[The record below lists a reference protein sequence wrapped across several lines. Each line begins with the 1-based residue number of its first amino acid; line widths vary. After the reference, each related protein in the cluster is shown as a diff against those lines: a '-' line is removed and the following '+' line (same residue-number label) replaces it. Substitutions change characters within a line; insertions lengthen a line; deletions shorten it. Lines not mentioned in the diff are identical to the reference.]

1 MMTYDA
7 YGLEQILRNAG
18 QLHLLA
24 DFDRLSE
31 EERKRLLGEIASVDF
46 SVFERAKFFDEK
58 NYDSLSPIPIFS
70 AECAEK
76 EKESLDS
83 VGLSAIAAGK
93 VGAVL
98 LCGGQGT
105 RLGYPHPKG
114 MFNIGITKEI
124 SIFSL
129 HFRYLTEVAERAGAW
144 FPIYIM
150 TSIYNRREIEGF
162 LKEKAFF
169 GYDPSF
175 VFFFEQNM
183 APATDF
189 EGRIYKRS
197 PSSLELAPDGNGGW
211 FSALVSCG
219 YLDEIK
225 RRGVEW
231 LNVVSIDNV
240 LQKTV
245 DPRFVGATIS
255 AGAGCGAKVVKKS
268 DPDERIGLICENGGH
283 PSVIEYY
290 ELDKLK
296 KENTVSVEGL
306 DYGVILNYLFNVGE
320 MEKTLASPLPVHRAR
335 KKIPYYD
342 GEYRKPETEN
352 GFKYEM
358 LATDLV
364 ERMPSC
370 LAYEILREK
379 EFAPVKNLRGV
390 DSVDTARAMLLAQGC
405 EL

>member
-1 MMTYDA
+1 MEYDRSN
-7 YGLEQILRNAG
+7 LETILRAAG
-18 QLHLLA
+18 QEHLLT
-24 DFDRLSE
+24 DFERLSAQ
-31 EERKRLLGEIASVDF
+31 ERNDFAKEITAIDF
-46 SVFERAKFFDEK
+46 GIFERAKFFDEK
-58 NYDSLSPIPIFS
+58 NYDRLAPIAIFS
-70 AECAEK
+70 AERAEK
-76 EKESLDS
+76 EKGVLESA
-83 VGLSAIAAGK
+83 GLRAIAEGK

-105 RLGYPHPKG
+105 RLGHPHPKG

-124 SIFSL
+124 TIFSL
-129 HFRYLTEVAERAGAW
+129 HFRYLKEVAQRAGAW
-144 FPIYIM
+144 FPLYIM
-150 TSIYNRREIEGF
+150 TSIYNRHEIEDF

-169 GYDPSF
+169 GYDPAF
-175 VFFFEQNM
+175 VYFFEQNM

-189 EGRIYKRS
+189 EGKIYKSS

-211 FSALVSCG
+211 FSALATSG
-219 YLDEIK
+219 LLGGIK
-225 RRGVEW
+225 MRGVEW
-231 LNVVSIDNV
+231 LNVISIDNV
-240 LQKTV
+240 LQRTV
-245 DPRFVGATIS
+245 DPRFVGATVLS
-255 AGAGCGAKVVKKS
+255 GAGCGAKVVKKAH
-268 DPDERIGLICENGGH
+268 PDERIGLICENGGH

-306 DYGVILNYLFNVGE
+306 DYGVILNYLFKVSE
-320 MEKTLASPLPVHRAR
+320 MEKTLDSPLPVHKAR

-342 GEYRKPETEN
+342 GEYRKPDTEN

-379 EFAPVKNLRGV
+379 EFAPVKNLTGV
-390 DSVDTARAMLLAQGC
+390 DSVDTAREMLRAQGYD
-405 EL
+405 L

>member
-1 MMTYDA
+1 MMNYDVA
-7 YGLEQILRNAG
+7 NLGERLRAIG
-18 QLHLLA
+18 QAHLLA
-24 DFDRLSE
+24 EVDRLSE
-31 EERKRLLGEIASVDF
+31 KERERLINEIMSVDF

-58 NYDSLSPIPIFS
+58 NYDSLAPIPIFS
-70 AECAEK
+70 AEYAEK
-76 EKESLDS
+76 EKDSLES
-83 VGLSAIAAGK
+83 VGLSAIASGK

-114 MFNIGITKEI
+114 MFNIGTTKEI

-129 HFRYLTEVAERAGAW
+129 HFRYLKQVAERAGAW

-150 TSIYNRREIEGF
+150 TSIYNRSEIEEF
-162 LKEKAFF
+162 LMEKAFF
-169 GYDPSF
+169 GFDPSF

-189 EGRIYKRS
+189 DGKIYKSS

-219 YLDEIK
+219 YLDEI
-225 RRGVEW
+225 RARGVEW

-245 DPRFVGATIS
+245 DPRFIGATMS
-255 AGAGCGAKVVKKS
+255 EGVCCGAKVVKKAN
-268 DPDERIGLICENGGH
+268 PDERIGLICENGGH

-296 KENTVSVEGL
+296 KENTVSIEGL
-306 DYGVILNYLFNVGE
+306 DYGVILNYLFSVDE
-320 MEKTLASPLPVHRAR
+320 MEKTLSTPLPVHRAR

-342 GEYRKPETEN
+342 GEYRKPEKEN
-352 GFKYEM
+352 GYKYEM

-379 EFAPVKNLRGV
+379 EFAPVKNLTGV
-390 DSVDTARAMLLAQGC
+390 DSVDTAREMLLSAGY